1 MQVEGR
7 MDYKGQEETLR
18 GGNGDL
24 YYVKSTVVFSQIY
37 IYVKPHQMEYFQHVY
52 KLIIHH

>member
-18 GGNGDL
+18 GGNGDR
-24 YYVKSTVVFSQIY
+24 YYVKSTVVVSQIY